1 MWWINGGTEHGIISN
16 HNINTMDNLGLK
28 DKDLFRLKGFI
39 GEWCTAATGKT
50 YDVVNPANGE
60 KLATLP
66 NMEAD
71 EALKAV
77 NLATETFQSWKTK
90 TVDERS
96 LILRLWAELI
106 RENKD
111 DLGRIMTMEQ
121 GKTLAESVGEI
132 VWFAGEA
139 EHSSGRIIPAHNNE
153 QRMLVTTEPLGVG
166 AIITPWNFPSLMV
179 MRDVAPALAAGCTV
193 VVKPSGFTPLT
204 PLALL
209 ELANRAGLPPGVFSV
224 IMGAR
229 GSGSSMGSV
238 FALNTN
244 VRKISF
250 TGSTETGV
258 QLAQQAASTVT
269 RMGLELGGNAPFI
282 VFDDADLDAA
292 LAGLIASKFRNAGQT
307 CVTTNRILVQDSVYD
322 EFVERFARMAGSLK
336 VGNGLGEGIQ
346 MGPMISVSA
355 LEEVERHIQDAVDK
369 GAKILTGGKRH
380 SLGHSFFEPTV
391 LSDVTP
397 DMMPFKCEIFGPLA
411 PICRFSTEQ
420 EGIDLANRTI
430 HGLAAY
436 FYSQGRERC
445 WRVAESLQ
453 AGVVCENTVAFSSA
467 RAPFGGYKQS
477 GMGRD
482 GGHEGLHEWL
492 ETKYRCMG
500 GIKQL

>member
-1 MWWINGGTEHGIISN
+1 MTTNL
-16 HNINTMDNLGLK
+16 LGLT
-28 DKDLFRLKGFI
+28 DPGLFKTKGFI
-39 GEWCTAATGKT
+39 GEWCSSSTGNS
-50 YDVVNPANGE
+50 YEVVNPATAE
-60 KLATLP
+60 VLATLP
-66 NMEAD
+66 DMGAD

-77 NLATETFQSWKTK
+77 QQAKDTFPQWSSL

-96 LILRLWAELI
+96 QILKKWAQLI
-106 RENKD
+106 REHKD
-111 DLGRIMTMEQ
+111 DLGRIMTLEQ

-132 VWFAGEA
+132 VYSASYLDWYA
-139 EHSSGRIIPAHNNE
+139 EEVARPSGRIIPAHNKS
-153 QRMLVTTEPLGVG
+153 QRLMVSTEPLGVG

-179 MRDVAPALAAGCTV
+179 MREVAPALASGCTI

-209 ELANRAGLPPGVFSV
+209 ELAIRAGLPPGTMSV

-238 FALNTN
+238 FTLNPD

-250 TGSTETGV
+250 TGSTTTGI

-269 RMGLELGGNAPFI
+269 RMSLELGGNAPFI

-292 LAGLIASKFRNAGQT
+292 LEGLIASKFRNAGQT
-307 CVTTNRILVQDSVYD
+307 CVTTNRIFVQDSIYEKFID
-322 EFVERFARMAGSLK
+322 RFAERASQLK
-336 VGNGLGEGIQ
+336 VGNGLDKGTQ
-346 MGPMISVSA
+346 MGPMISTGAV
-355 LEEVERHIQDAVDK
+355 EEVERHIEDAVKK
-369 GAKILTGGKRH
+369 GARILTGGKRH
-380 SLGHSFFEPTV
+380 DLGHSFFEPTV
-391 LSDVTP
+391 LADVTP
-397 DMMPFKCEIFGPLA
+397 DMMPFQCEIFGPLA
-411 PICRFSTEQ
+411 PICKFSSE
-420 EGIDLANRTI
+420 EEAIDLANRTI

-436 FYSQGRERC
+436 FYSNGRERC
-445 WRVAESLQ
+445 WRVAEALQ

-482 GGHEGLHEWL
+482 GGYEGLTEWL

-500 GIKQL
+500 GFK